1 MDFEY
6 NYQRA
11 IIKKQAPKYLVN
23 KKLGMEESIDELMI
37 MVSGETKWMLNDL
50 LGMDVIKFIKIVH
63 TIQET
68 IKQRNDEIKKQNS
81 KQQKKKI

>member
-1 MDFEY
+1 
-6 NYQRA
+6 
-11 IIKKQAPKYLVN
+11 
-23 KKLGMEESIDELMI
+23 MEESIDELMI

-63 TIQET
+63 TIQKT
-68 IKQRNDEIKKQNS
+68 IKERNDEMKKQNS